1 MSCFASR
8 IAFMFLVV
16 RSPSCRLRSSP
27 NETQLPSERVGW
39 GWGGGGG
46 RKNMPVRS
54 GVIWGDLGEIWGV
67 ASGQVGERRQ
77 KTCKPRG
84 QRKSPLI
91 SRKTGVTG
99 VCHRWENLR
108 LNSSGVC

>member
-39 GWGGGGG
+39 GGGGGG
-46 RKNMPVRS
+46 GEKEHAS
-54 GVIWGDLGEIWGV
+54 EIWGDLGRSGGDLGCGIWAG
-67 ASGQVGERRQ
+67 G
-77 KTCKPRG
+77 
-84 QRKSPLI
+84 
-91 SRKTGVTG
+91 
-99 VCHRWENLR
+99 
-108 LNSSGVC
+108 